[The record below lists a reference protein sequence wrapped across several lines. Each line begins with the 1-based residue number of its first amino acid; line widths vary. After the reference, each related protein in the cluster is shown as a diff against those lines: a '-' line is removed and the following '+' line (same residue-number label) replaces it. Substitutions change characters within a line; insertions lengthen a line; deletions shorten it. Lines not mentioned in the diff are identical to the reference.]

1 MGYSCLPNIG
11 DNPDNGYLS
20 YDNLGW
26 ALIAVDQILTLDNT
40 DDLYDK
46 VFIAALEVTYKENN
60 EGLHSHILFLMLMFF
75 SFINDVI

>member
-1 MGYSCLPNIG
+1 MYVNSGCPVGYSCLPNIG

-46 VFIAALEVTYKENN
+46 VFIVA
-60 EGLHSHILFLMLMFF
+60 S
-75 SFINDVI
+75 

>member
-46 VFIAALEVTYKENN
+46 VFIVA
-60 EGLHSHILFLMLMFF
+60 S
-75 SFINDVI
+75 